1 MLLHSGS
8 KTTNDLVKMFNFIEY
23 PTIAFRGE
31 KYISKNDKSRKSFD
45 VIMVSGDA
53 YVDHPSFPSAVV
65 CRLLQHLGLSVA
77 IIAQPDWNSD
87 EDFKVWGEPNMFFAI
102 APGAMDSMVANYT
115 SASMPRSKDRLSPD
129 GQPGLRPKRALQV
142 YVQKIHQLFK
152 NSMIIAGGVEGSMRR
167 FSHYDYWE
175 NKVKDPVL
183 MDAPANLLIYGM
195 AEAVYPKVIDWLKNG
210 KKDVFPQIPQTVIKV
225 KHDSWR
231 DTLKDNFKLLPDI
244 ETCRKDKAVFMELS
258 KVLDTC
264 LKPNA
269 EILIQQ
275 HVKGDI
281 LCFPP
286 TAEMFDE
293 EIDMMDRLKFNRRS
307 HPIYKKP
314 IPGLEPVQFSV
325 QSHRGCLSACSFCAL
340 SLHQG
345 RIIRSRSKESILAE
359 IASFVEHPDF
369 KGIVPDVGGP
379 AVNMYGWECAA
390 GGCNRRMCVHPAICK
405 NLRHSLKPLA
415 EVLKAAV
422 KIKGVR
428 KVFLGSGLRYDLI
441 RDDEWDVFEYIIF
454 NHISGQLKVA
464 PEHFDKRVLTLMRKG
479 ANADF
484 AAFAKKFYDSCDR
497 HHKKLFLV
505 PYLMT
510 AFPGSQEGDKKL
522 IKTVKELHLVHE
534 QIQEFTPTPG
544 SMGSA
549 MFYTETDL
557 DGKPVWVPKT
567 RTARMS
573 TRNKLQKK

>member
-1 MLLHSGS
+1 MHI
-8 KTTNDLVKMFNFIEY
+8 KDL
-23 PTIAFRGE
+23 RC
-31 KYISKNDKSRKSFD
+31 
-45 VIMVSGDA
+45 
-53 YVDHPSFPSAVV
+53 AVV
-65 CRLLQHLGLSVA
+65 GHGSWA
-77 IIAQPDWNSD
+77 T
-87 EDFKVWGEPNMFFAI
+87 AI
-102 APGAMDSMVANYT
+102 AKV
-115 SASMPRSKDRLSPD
+115 LSGKTEPVRWYVRNPEVIESLQND
-129 GQPGLRPKRALQV
+129 GRNCRYLSDVEFDKNHIRPSSDINEVVR
-142 YVQKIHQLFK
+142 
-152 NSMIIAGGVEGSMRR
+152 NC
-167 FSHYDYWE
+167 
-175 NKVKDPVL
+175 
-183 MDAPANLLIYGM
+183 
-195 AEAVYPKVIDWLKNG
+195 
-210 KKDVFPQIPQTVIKV
+210 
-225 KHDSWR
+225 
-231 DTLKDNFKLLPDI
+231 DTLIFVTPSPYLKGNLKKLKERL
-244 ETCRKDKAVFMELS
+244 KDKFIV
-258 KVLDTC
+258 
-264 LKPNA
+264 
-269 EILIQQ
+269 
-275 HVKGDI
+275 
-281 LCFPP
+281 
-286 TAEMFDE
+286 TA
-293 EIDMMDRLKFNRRS
+293 I
-307 HPIYKKP
+307 
-314 IPGLEPVQFSV
+314 
-325 QSHRGCLSACSFCAL
+325 
-340 SLHQG
+340 
-345 RIIRSRSKESILAE
+345 
-359 IASFVEHPDF
+359 

-549 MFYTETDL
+549 MFYTETDF
-557 DGKPVWVPKT
+557 DGKSVWVPKT